1 MSTLPTTASELAAA
15 CQNGDRR
22 AASRLISM
30 LESADAALAAAASD
44 AVARL
49 NLPRQTIG
57 LTGPPGAGK
66 STLVDYLAGLFRA
79 RGEKVA
85 VLAVD
90 PSSPFTGGALLGD

>member
-1 MSTLPTTASELAAA
+1 MPWKEHIQEKESRESVAQTPLLVLFAIQSYIRAGMSSAETESRSLAAA

-30 LESADAALAAAASD
+30 LESGDPALAAAASD

-57 LTGPPGAGK
+57 LTGPPGAG
-66 STLVDYLAGLFRA
+66 
-79 RGEKVA
+79 
-85 VLAVD
+85 
-90 PSSPFTGGALLGD
+90 